1 MSDSGPGRPSKV
13 KRLLEKYELSSLGAE
28 LEARWTG
35 ETGERSSLRDLA
47 EHVNQQVLRATME
60 NAGMEMLDGE
70 VENTYRL
77 LTDED
82 VSSGV
87 RTQTERQLERHG
99 IAVDALRDDFVSYQA
114 VRTYLK
120 KHRNAEYTPESTDQV
135 RQSHQT
141 VQQLVT
147 RTETIATH
155 KLEHLRDT
163 DRIELGDFR
172 VSATVHVYCTDCGT
186 RYELDALMD
195 ERACEC
201 P

>member
-1 MSDSGPGRPSKV
+1 MSGSGPGRPSKV
-13 KRLLEKYELSSLGAE
+13 KRLLEKYDLAGLGAE

-35 ETGERSSLRDLA
+35 ATGDRSSLRDLA
-47 EHVNQQVLRATME
+47 EYVNQQILRTTME
-60 NAGMEMLDGE
+60 NAGMEVLDGE
-70 VENTYRL
+70 VANTYRL

-87 RTQTERQLERHG
+87 RTQTERQLERHD
-99 IAVDALRDDFVSYQA
+99 IDVDALRADFVSYQA

-120 KHRNAEYTPESTDQV
+120 KHRNAEYTPEPTDQV
-135 RQSHQT
+135 RQAHQT

-155 KLEHLRDT
+155 KLEHLRET

-172 VSATVHVYCTDCGT
+172 VSATVHVYCADCGT
-186 RYELDALMD
+186 RYELGTLMD
-195 ERACEC
+195 DRACEC